1 MGEAGRLAGRVAVI
15 TGASRGIGAAVA
27 RLFAAQGA
35 HVVLI
40 ARTTGGLEEVDDAIR
55 ADGGSATLT
64 PQDLTDFDAID
75 RLGAA
80 LHERFGKLD
89 ILVGNA
95 GVLGAMSPVAH
106 VEAASLEET
115 MAVNVTVNFRLIRGL
130 DPLLRLSDA
139 GRAIFVSSGVA
150 RTPRA
155 YWGPYGTSK
164 AALEHMVLT
173 WAAEVAKTNIK
184 VNLINPGATRTG
196 MRAAAMPGEDPETLP
211 TPDDIAPVFLDL
223 ADPACERHGEIVNA
237 RQGGAE
243 RLQLPG

>member
-1 MGEAGRLAGRVAVI
+1 MAEAGRLAGRVAVI

-35 HVVLI
+35 HVVLV

-55 ADGGSATLT
+55 AGGGSATLT
-64 PQDLTDFDAID
+64 PQDLTDFNAID

-106 VEAASLEET
+106 VDAASWEET
-115 MAVNVTVNFRLIRGL
+115 MAVNVTVNFRLIRAL

-139 GRAIFVSSGVA
+139 GRAIFVSSGITRA
-150 RTPRA
+150 PRA

-164 AALEHMVLT
+164 AALEYMVLT
-173 WAAEVAKTNIK
+173 WAAEVAKTNIR

-223 ADPACERHGEIVNA
+223 ADPACTKHGEIVNA
-237 RQGGAE
+237 R
-243 RLQLPG
+243 